1 MKVHS
6 MWWKL
11 RRCMRC
17 CDRSSTLSNADNQS
31 NNNKLRWNSFR
42 SIFRISCT
50 FRLKSWCDKIVKRL
64 DSESIKHPTHCR
76 KVGLF
81 FIFSL
86 IKIVVDSHSLAK
98 NWTERN
104 GVVKIIAPQWPFVWS
119 AKICADIERTY
130 VSFPHF
136 YASDTYIL
144 CADDIYIYIH
154 TSEDGRILVSYAK
167 WCYLGS
173 INASLFSYTQN
184 ILSCRTFEL
193 LIFTSSSKIDDFL
206 ANKKFGIRFI
216 FPNQNVIWFVLK
228 INWMND
234 IFSMQKRCCSL
245 SPP

>member
-1 MKVHS
+1 MRIIKATTINCVEIHS
-6 MWWKL
+6 
-11 RRCMRC
+11 
-17 CDRSSTLSNADNQS
+17 DR
-31 NNNKLRWNSFR
+31 F
-42 SIFRISCT
+42 FRISCT
-50 FRLKSWCDKIVKRL
+50 FVWNREVMKLSKDSIQNRSNIQHTAVKLVCSLFLVWLKLS
-64 DSESIKHPTHCR
+64 SIRTVLQR
-76 KVGLF
+76 TEQ
-81 FIFSL
+81 
-86 IKIVVDSHSLAK
+86 

-144 CADDIYIYIH
+144 CADDIDIYIH

>member
-1 MKVHS
+1 MRIIKATTINCVEIHSDRFLEFLVRSVWNHDVMKLSKDSIQNRSNIQHTAVKLVCS
-6 MWWKL
+6 LFLVWLKLSSIRTVL
-11 RRCMRC
+11 RR
-17 CDRSSTLSNADNQS
+17 TEQ
-31 NNNKLRWNSFR
+31 
-42 SIFRISCT
+42 
-50 FRLKSWCDKIVKRL
+50 
-64 DSESIKHPTHCR
+64 
-76 KVGLF
+76 
-81 FIFSL
+81 
-86 IKIVVDSHSLAK
+86 

-206 ANKKFGIRFI
+206 GNKKFGIRFI